1 VRLSTSRTSET
12 LWVQTDRDIRSCQLR
27 ALEARG
33 HMATCGLLPRGGVT
47 KQAPARDSPA
57 RQTSGHDVVV
67 YLHVGDLVARGAAS
81 RRMPQRSSSPLVR
94 LPGDQ
99 HLTRLLTPE
108 GTKTLGIRRKQL
120 GEALFDETVCARVVV
135 RRQPLPLQ
143 R

>member
-1 VRLSTSRTSET
+1 MPRESS
-12 LWVQTDRDIRSCQLR
+12 R
-27 ALEARG
+27 ALPEGTLTARRDWK
-33 HMATCGLLPRGGVT
+33 ARCWARRCSAAGLPEPGPHT
-47 KQAPARDSPA
+47 KQAPARNSPA
-57 RQTSGHDVVV
+57 RQTSGYDVVV
-67 YLHVGDLVARGAAS
+67 FLHVGDLVARGAAS